1 MTAPGLSAPSL
12 LALRRALL
20 RHAHAP
26 AGRRPAAGERGS
38 AVVEFVF
45 LAVLMMIPLIYLV
58 MMLGRLQAGAYAAA
72 TAAREAG
79 RAYVTAQTETAASD
93 RATAAARI
101 AFEDQGFGG
110 NGRVTLE
117 CDGTPCLRPEGRI
130 EATAEV
136 TVPLP
141 LVPSFARSV
150 IPLEVPLSAAHVSVV
165 DRFRGQP

>member
-1 MTAPGLSAPSL
+1 VNGLSV
-12 LALRRALL
+12 LAVGGRIRAAARRV
-20 RHAHAP
+20 
-26 AGRRPAAGERGS
+26 RPAAARRCGAGRGEGGS

-79 RAYVTAQTETAASD
+79 RAYVTAESEESAGRRAEVAS
-93 RATAAARI
+93 RI
-101 AFEDQGFGG
+101 AFQDHGFGD
-110 NGRVTLE
+110 NGRVVLS
-117 CDGTPCLRPEGRI
+117 CDGAPCLRPEGRI
-130 EATAEV
+130 AVTTEV

-150 IPLEVPLSAAHVSVV
+150 IPLEVPLSASHVAVV